1 MRIANKLL
9 VNATNNAYTLTSD
22 PYSVEHQAGY
32 CYVAAYTVASLT
44 NKTFVDANVTVASS
58 SITITAHALVTGQA
72 FTLTTTGVLPGGLAL
87 ATPYYAIVIDAN
99 TIKVA
104 SSLANA
110 LAGTAVTIT
119 SAAGGGTHTVAKTA
133 LSGCSVKVQF
143 SLDYL
148 DNAQPA
154 SNATWYDV
162 TSSSSNIT
170 ATGSN
175 YQNVGDVYYPWIRFV
190 ITQTNGLLSSASIIV
205 NSKGF

>member
-9 VNATNNAYTLTSD
+9 VNETNNAYTLTSD
-22 PYSVEHQAGY
+22 PYSVEHQGGY

-44 NKTFVDANVTVASS
+44 NKTFVDADVNVGDDE
-58 SITITAHALVTGQA
+58 ITITGHDLVAGQA

-87 ATPYYAIVIDAN
+87 ATPYYAIVVDAN
-99 TIKVA
+99 TIQVA

-110 LAGTAVTIT
+110 LAGTPVAIT

-133 LSGCSVKVQF
+133 LTGTSVKVQF

-154 SNATWYDV
+154 TNAAWYDV
-162 TSSSSNIT
+162 TSSSTNIT

-175 YQNVGDVYYPWIRFV
+175 YQNVADAYYPWIRFV
-190 ITQTNGLLSSASIIV
+190 VTQPSGLLSSLSIIV